1 MVTSEALEAVAL
13 APADVAGGLALSS
26 GAGWNQTAD
35 DWSWFIAQGHASGVH
50 ADDGRLVATAA
61 AAAYGERAWISMVLV
76 DPAWR
81 HRAIASR
88 LVERTIGRLQAL
100 GVTPVLDATP
110 AGEPVYRRL
119 GFRAGFAL
127 ERWQGVAGSGGERGR
142 AAEGPASVTR
152 RSASTVV
159 ARVAPRSATL
169 PDLEAI
175 AALDRAANGLDRRS
189 LLQAFL
195 ARPGTHAWL
204 DAKGTGFVIARAG
217 TRALQIGPLV
227 AADTA
232 SAQALLATALAEER
246 GPVFLDVPTR
256 WSALAEALE
265 ARRFVRQRPFVRMDL
280 GAPQPS
286 ACDDR
291 LFVLAGPEF
300 G

>member
-1 MVTSEALEAVAL
+1 MVASEALEAVAL
-13 APADVAGGLALSS
+13 LPADVAGGVALSS

-35 DWSWFIAQGHASGVH
+35 DWAWFVAQGHASGIH

-81 HRAIASR
+81 HRGLASR
-88 LVERTIGRLQAL
+88 LMERTLARLKAL

-110 AGEPVYRRL
+110 AGEAVYRRL

-127 ERWQGVAGSGGERGR
+127 ERWQGVAATTGERL
-142 AAEGPASVTR
+142 ASGTD
-152 RSASTVV
+152 
-159 ARVAPRSATL
+159 SATGVHRPSDVGL
-169 PDLEAI
+169 SNAAARRATLADLDTV
-175 AALDRAANGLDRRS
+175 AALDRAANGLDRRD
-189 LLQAFL
+189 LLRAFL
-195 ARPGTHAWL
+195 ARPGTRAWL
-204 DAKGTGFVIARAG
+204 GVDGGFVIVRVG

-227 AADTA
+227 AREPVA
-232 SAQALLATALAEER
+232 AQRLLATALDAIE

-256 WSALAEALE
+256 WPTLEEWLE
-265 ARRFVRQRPFVRMDL
+265 ARGFVRQRAFVRMDL
-280 GAPQPS
+280 GAPQPI

-291 LFVLAGPEF
+291 SFVLAGPEF